1 MIKSI
6 NTKFSR
12 PALLLICF
20 ALFCFLGG
28 CGGSADTTTSTTPST
43 GEQLSAIDG
52 SPTSLSAGQS
62 SIITVKLTDSLG
74 AALIGKTVT
83 FSLDSSQNGGGSV
96 KALNGGITDAGGQAV
111 AIYTAPSTTSS
122 MLRYD
127 IVDAT
132 CESATAPS
140 LELTITASSGSGL
153 IINLSA
159 TVTSLNA
166 GQSSIITAIVTN
178 SSGVP
183 AAGETVT
190 FDGTIGD
197 HSTMALKAING
208 GLTATTDASGKAVA
222 VYTAGTNN
230 PTADVQ
236 DTVSAG
242 VNSGASYG
250 AVVITRLGTA
260 STGKTPGYQVTLT
273 ASALSLEAGDHSII
287 TATVK
292 DGSGKIAAGL
302 PVSFSIASSSG
313 GTVSPTSGTTDASGS
328 FSIIYTA
335 GSNLSGS
342 VQDVIS
348 VNVNNGASS
357 GAIIITR
364 TATSTSAAG
373 FKMQLV
379 ANPNSLSAGQF
390 SILTATV
397 TDGLGAPVQ
406 NITVNFAPL
415 KNNSNF
421 SFFYPVSGLTDA
433 SGRFSNVYEAGS
445 ASPGSVVQDAI
456 SATVS
461 SGAYGAAEAV
471 IITRVAATGS
481 STSTAAASLTLVITD
496 NVVSFG
502 TPVTAYATLRDGN
515 GALVPNAVV
524 TYAAASSLV
533 TFTPTSATALTNA
546 SGVAFISINSADI
559 SSAGATSIT
568 ASAQITSGT
577 TTSTVTS
584 TPVGIAVNGAT
595 VTLGTVTLGQA
606 SISAYG
612 TSSVSVPVLINGLAS
627 TVPMSVA
634 FTSPCVAAGKATLT
648 NPVTSISGTAISTYK
663 DNGCGTATDVITA
676 SVTGDTAIATI
687 TVAVPAT
694 NNIQFVSATP
704 SILGTSTASAPTL
717 LKSSVVKFQV
727 VDTNN
732 NGKAGVVVD
741 FTLKP
746 SSGTG
751 GIILTPTSATSD
763 SSGYVTTSLTSGT
776 VPTPVWVVAT
786 IHGTS
791 LTSQSNTLTITTG
804 LPTQNFFSLS
814 VSTHNIEGWGYDGVT
829 SAVTIIASD
838 RLANPVPDGTV
849 INFISEGGHIDDNG
863 ATSPPASYG
872 VCKTLDGKCTVT
884 FTSAAYKP
892 TGETTIANS
901 GNGAVAA
908 LYGTTPIAI
917 TYNDGSSSGPLY
929 VQNGRVTI
937 LAYTLGEKS
946 FVDAN
951 GNNIWDPGETF
962 YDLGDLYIDYNE
974 NGVWDSNSTQPNLA
988 EPYISYA
995 PVASPVACT
1004 EHYWSG
1010 GTEHTT
1016 PLIGDYGING
1026 NIPSKDGTCSG
1037 TWGQN
1042 YVRREQIIVLS
1053 GSFAQVS
1060 QSKFTTAGTC
1070 FATYSFWLMDENYN
1084 PMPAGTTVAINTGS
1098 SNVNYTY
1105 MSIGPPAQVVG
1116 APAAL
1121 SVAGSPVNDTI
1132 HAGGTPATLIISG
1145 GAGCDGAVAAG
1156 TIIDYPIGPVAIDVT
1171 SPKGN
1176 VSTITFTIK

>member
-6 NTKFSR
+6 NTKFSW
-12 PALLLICF
+12 PAQLLIF
-20 ALFCFLGG
+20 FVLFCCLSG
-28 CGGSADTTTSTTPST
+28 CGGSKDTTTSTTTST

-52 SPTSLSAGQS
+52 SPTSLAAGQS
-62 SIITVKLTDSLG
+62 SIITVKLTDSSG
-74 AALIGKTVT
+74 TAISGKTVT

-111 AIYTAPSTTSS
+111 AIYTAPSKTSS

-190 FDGTIGD
+190 FNGTID

-292 DGSGKIAAGL
+292 DGSGKIAVGV
-302 PVSFSIASSSG
+302 PVCFSIASSSG
-313 GTVSPTSGTTDASGS
+313 GTLPVMPVTCGITDASGS
-328 FSIIYTA
+328 FSIVYTA
-335 GSNLSGS
+335 GSILSGS
-342 VQDVIS
+342 AQDVIS
-348 VNVNNGASS
+348 VDVNSGASS

-406 NITVNFAPL
+406 NITVNISFL
-415 KNNSNF
+415 QNNSGA
-421 SFFYPVSGLTDA
+421 SLSVMPVTSGTTDA
-433 SGRFSNVYEAGS
+433 SGRFSTVYEAGS

-471 IITRVAATGS
+471 IITRVASTGG
-481 STSTAAASLTLVITD
+481 TTTTTAAASLTLVITD

-502 TPVTAYATLRDGN
+502 TPVTAYATLRDAN
-515 GALVPNAVV
+515 GTLVPNAVV
-524 TYAAASSLV
+524 TFAAASSLV

-568 ASAQITSGT
+568 ASAQLTSGT
-577 TTSTVTS
+577 TTTTVTS

-595 VTLGTVTLGQA
+595 VTIGTVTLGQA

-612 TSSVSVPVLINGLAS
+612 TSSVSVPVLINGLAA

-634 FTSPCVAAGKATLT
+634 FTSPCVAAGKATLS
-648 NPVTSISGTAISTYK
+648 NPVTSIGGTAISTYK

-676 SVTGDTAIATI
+676 SVTGDTANATI
-687 TVAVPAT
+687 TVAIPAT
-694 NNIQFVSATP
+694 NNIQFISATP
-704 SILGTSTASAPTL
+704 AIIGTSTASASTL

-741 FTLKP
+741 FTLIP
-746 SSGTG
+746 SSAPG
-751 GIILTPTSATSD
+751 GVVLTPASATSD

-786 IHGTS
+786 VHGTS

-804 LPTQNFFSLS
+804 LPTQDFFTLA
-814 VSTHNIEGWGYDGVT
+814 VSQANIEGWGYDGVT
-829 SAVTIIASD
+829 TALTIIASD
-838 RLANPVPDGTV
+838 RLGNPVPDGTA
-849 INFISEGGHIDDNG
+849 INFITEGAQI
-863 ATSPPASYG
+863 SPASCTTTSG
-872 VCKTLDGKCTVT
+872 TCTVT
-884 FTSAAYKP
+884 FKSAADRP
-892 TGETTIANS
+892 IGETTIANS

-908 LYGTTPIAI
+908 LDGVTPIEI
-917 TYNDGSSSGPLY
+917 NGNPIY
-929 VQNGRVTI
+929 VKNGRVTI

-946 FVDAN
+946 FVDSN
-951 GNNIWDPGETF
+951 GNNKWDTGETF
-962 YDLGDLYIDYNE
+962 YDLGDLFLDSNE
-974 NGVWDSNSTQPNLA
+974 NGIWDSNPAQPNLL
-988 EPYISYA
+988 EQYISYPA
-995 PVASPVACT
+995 TTGTLACGT
-1004 EHYWSG
+1004 HVVG
-1010 GTEHTT
+1010 GAAVTAY
-1016 PLIGDYGING
+1016 PSDYVNA
-1026 NIPSKDGTCSG
+1026 PSKQNTCNG
-1037 TWGQN
+1037 AWGQS
-1042 YVRREQIIVLS
+1042 YVRREAIIVLS
-1053 GSFAQVS
+1053 GSAAQIS
-1060 QSKFTTAGTC
+1060 QNTFTSAGTC
-1070 FATYSFWLMDENYN
+1070 FAAYSFWLMDENYN
-1084 PMPAGTTVAINTGS
+1084 PMPAGTTISVDTGNT
-1098 SNVNYTY
+1098 NVTYTY
-1105 MSIGPPAQVVG
+1105 LDTSKTPPTLTTSNAAVSIVG
-1116 APAAL
+1116 T
-1121 SVAGSPVNDTI
+1121 PVLDTI
-1132 HAGGTPATLIISG
+1132 HAGGTLVTLIING
-1145 GAGCDGAVAAG
+1145 GTSCITADTAGAI
-1156 TIIDYPIGPVAIDVT
+1156 TKYPNGPVAIDVT
-1171 SPKGN
+1171 TPKGN
-1176 VSTITFTIK
+1176 ITTIPITIN